1 MGRPGLHV
9 RVLLA
14 FLAPALFFVALYAR
28 ALPFGFVWMDEGE
41 IVREALI
48 RPNRLLPHAVVE
60 PLFTNLDAGLVHKAQ
75 PFYRPLQVVCISL
88 LHNTFGKRPA
98 VFRATSLALGAA
110 TAAAFT
116 FFAWLVFHRLDAA
129 LAAGALAAAHP
140 SGLEVYVWI
149 AGFSEALVD
158 FFAVLSLVAFLFH
171 LRAGSPRARGGWG
184 ALAVGCFVLGLL
196 SKENGAAI
204 SLLTA
209 ALVLTQ
215 ARVEGEAPARGLLRA
230 MRRALQNRWLLAECA
245 LAVGFL
251 VVWRPWILG
260 HPTGGA
266 SWIGGRPSIQWLTAF
281 SDWPRALAWIVFP
294 LASTT
299 SDSVR
304 VVASAADPGPWLGLA
319 LAGASLAAWWALWRG
334 GLAWSAFGLAWI
346 WLAFLPTANLVPSV
360 HARGERYLHLSV
372 YGLALFVTDGL
383 LLRLLAAPGA
393 WRRVAALGAALGFP
407 LALGERTWVRE
418 VDWRSTAA
426 LFEPDVARDPV
437 FREGRYELAQQ
448 YYNTGR
454 VADAE
459 RMLAPLIHPD
469 TAMQTTHGYL
479 PARSAFLL
487 HCLVQIAQRRPQA
500 ALLFERELEA
510 GRSEL
515 AADPALRFC
524 FALARERL
532 GDPAAAFEIYTSL
545 LASEPP
551 QGDPH
556 LRIALARTALALG
569 RFDEARRWIA
579 SLDRGSLRD
588 PALEAEF
595 SALWWEVE
603 GRGTLR

>member
-1 MGRPGLHV
+1 MGRAGFRA

-14 FLAPALFFVALYAR
+14 CFTPALFFVALYMR

-48 RPNRLLPHAVVE
+48 RPSARLPHALVE
-60 PLFTNLDAGLVHKAQ
+60 PLFTNLDAGLAHKAQ

-88 LHNTFGKRPA
+88 LHNAFGKRPG
-98 VFRATSLALGAA
+98 VFRAASLALGAA

-116 FFAWLVFHRLDAA
+116 LLAWLVFHRLDAA

-140 SGLEVYVWI
+140 AGLEVYVWI

-158 FFAVLSLVAFLFH
+158 CFAVLSLLAFLLH

-184 ALAVGCFVLGLL
+184 ALALGCFFLGLL

-204 SLLTA
+204 PLLTA
-209 ALVLTQ
+209 ALAITQ
-215 ARVEGEAPARGLLRA
+215 GRVEGEAPARGLLRA
-230 MRRALQNRWLLAECA
+230 ARRAIQNPWLLAECG

-251 VVWRPWILG
+251 VAWRPWILG

-266 SWIGGRPSIQWLTAF
+266 SWIGGRPWIQWLTAL
-281 SDWPRALAWIVFP
+281 SDWPRALGWIVLP

-304 VVASAADPGPWLGLA
+304 VVASAGDPWAWLGLM
-319 LAGASLAAWWALWRG
+319 LAGASLVAWWVLWRR
-334 GLAWSAFGLAWI
+334 GLAWSALGLAWI
-346 WLAFLPTANLVPSV
+346 WLAFLPTANLIPSV

-372 YGLALFVTDGL
+372 YGLALLVTDGL

-393 WRRVAALGAALGFP
+393 WRRAVALGAALGLP
-407 LALGERTWVRE
+407 LALSERTWVRE

-426 LFEPDVARDPV
+426 LFERDVAGDPV
-437 FREGRYELAQQ
+437 FREGRYELARQ

-469 TAMQTTHGYL
+469 TAMQSTHGYL
-479 PARSAFLL
+479 PARSAFVL
-487 HCLVQIAQRRPQA
+487 HCLVQIAQRRPEA
-500 ALLFERELEA
+500 ALRFEGELEA

-551 QGDPH
+551 QGDPQ

-569 RFDEARRWIA
+569 RFDEARRWIG

-603 GRGTLR
+603 GRGAPP